1 MDAQARQERS
11 QGPRGGANRGWFL
24 IICLMSLILLISL
37 KHPGWAAQK
46 KPSTQPAA
54 VAPQSLSK
62 SAPARVPKK
71 PHPQR
76 TVTARKPTTKPA
88 TATPMSTP
96 RVTAR
101 QPDTTRTVSL
111 PTGRRQ
117 RVLEGTIHT
126 TLYRAVAAQGENL
139 RIAADL
145 ARIFDW
151 DIDFHTDLRQR
162 DTFRLLIE
170 EDYQRGK
177 RPTYQRILAA
187 ELVNQGQ
194 TYQAVYYAP
203 KGTRGGFYRPDG
215 RAMQRMFLSSPIP
228 YARISSHFSHTRL
241 HPIRKV
247 VCPHLGVDYA
257 APRGTPVRSVGDG
270 VIEWAGAKGGS
281 GNMIVI
287 RHNTIYRTYYLH
299 LDRFARGIRAGQQV
313 AQGQTIAYV
322 GSTGLSTGPHLDF
335 RLSEHGKFLNPVTHK
350 SFDAA
355 PMSQEVLAVYRL
367 YAQRLL
373 ARLEQPAASPT
384 RWVATVR

>member
-1 MDAQARQERS
+1 MDAQARQERL
-11 QGPRGGANRGWFL
+11 QRPRGGANRGWFL
-24 IICLMSLILLISL
+24 ILCLVGLSLLMSL
-37 KHPGWAAQK
+37 KPPGWAAQK
-46 KPSTQPAA
+46 KPSTQPVT
-54 VAPQSLSK
+54 VAPQSLKK
-62 SAPARVPKK
+62 SAPTKVPKK

-76 TVTARKPTTKPA
+76 TVTTRKPTTKPA
-88 TATPMSTP
+88 TATPISRP

-203 KGTRGGFYRPDG
+203 KGTRGSFYRPDG

-270 VIEWAGAKGGS
+270 VIEWAGAKGGN
-281 GNMIVI
+281 GKMLVI
-287 RHNTIYRTYYLH
+287 RHNTIYKTYYLH
-299 LDRFARGIRAGQQV
+299 LDRFARGIRAGQRV

-350 SFDAA
+350 SFAAA
-355 PMSQEVLAVYRL
+355 PMPQDVLAVYRL